1 MIYKFFV
8 FVDLGRG
15 MWRSTKKHV
24 EIPWKHQLVLNNCL
38 LAQRF
43 PTFTVWQSKMP
54 SIKRSSL
61 SQYNPG
67 YFFGQILLAGCVD
80 SFLELSVSEKVP
92 VSPRDPITF

>member
-1 MIYKFFV
+1 MEV
-8 FVDLGRG
+8 N
-15 MWRSTKKHV
+15 KKACGDTMETSV
-24 EIPWKHQLVLNNCL
+24 GSQQLFACAEII
-38 LAQRF
+38 F